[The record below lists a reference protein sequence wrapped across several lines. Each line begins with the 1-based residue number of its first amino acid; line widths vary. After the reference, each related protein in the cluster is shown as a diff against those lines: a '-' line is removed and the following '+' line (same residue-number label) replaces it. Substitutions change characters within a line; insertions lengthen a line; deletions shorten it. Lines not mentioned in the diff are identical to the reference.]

1 MSDHESRDP
10 HSKES
15 TSRER
20 TSKEADF
27 FGMFPFGM
35 FPPGIFPPFG
45 MYPFFGLA
53 LPLWWSQFVFPFLD
67 WQRVMLTA
75 WQKALEDPTFA
86 KLPEDELRRRMKL
99 AWRLYLEGHRFRE
112 ELGDEVVNW
121 QSDLVEAWLEMIK
134 GVTGSVERRTMG

>member
-1 MSDHESRDP
+1 MPDHASTEP
-10 HSKES
+10 TSKEQ
-15 TSRER
+15 

-27 FGMFPFGM
+27 FGMFPPGM
-35 FPPGIFPPFG
+35 FPPG
-45 MYPFFGLA
+45 MLPFFGLA

-75 WQKALEDPTFA
+75 WQKALKDPTFA

-99 AWRLYLEGHRFRE
+99 IWGLYLEGHRFRE
-112 ELGDEVVNW
+112 ELGEDILNW
-121 QSDLVEAWLEMIK
+121 QSDLVEAWLEIAK

>member
-27 FGMFPFGM
+27 FGMFPPGM
-35 FPPGIFPPFG
+35 FPPFG
-45 MYPFFGLA
+45 MFPFFGLA

-75 WQKALEDPTFA
+75 WQKALKDPTFA

-99 AWRLYLEGHRFRE
+99 VLGTLSRRPSVPAGVGRGHCELAIRLG
-112 ELGDEVVNW
+112 
-121 QSDLVEAWLEMIK
+121 
-134 GVTGSVERRTMG
+134 